1 MPCLPLIRVDV
12 SVLVRFVGPS
22 SGFASHYSQLFSG
35 TNSTRSHSSQ
45 KRLRWN
51 IKGPC
56 SSCYATDQSHRRC
69 SRKFLPRPTRT
80 RPVVDTSSL
89 ITRSSQNASAVS
101 FFLFRRFWIRAKRL
115 RWNSCEESST
125 FRLSD
130 RSAYDIPRMPMW
142 SPFCVTLTIS
152 SA

>member
-22 SGFASHYSQLFSG
+22 SGFASHHSQVSPHVRI
-35 TNSTRSHSSQ
+35 RS
-45 KRLRWN
+45 KWLRWN
-51 IKGPC
+51 IKGP
-56 SSCYATDQSHRRC
+56 DQSHRRC
-69 SRKFLPRPTRT
+69 SRKFLPRPTRRT

-130 RSAYDIPRMPMW
+130 RGLRHCPDAEA
-142 SPFCVTLTIS
+142 VTALL
-152 SA
+152 A